1 MGSATTQA
9 LEATTAKLS
18 AAGVSDLTVA
28 RELFAAA
35 REIAESPQLSAALSA
50 WGAPGKARAGL
61 VTAVFAG
68 FSPVTLD
75 LLATAAAQRWSSV
88 GDLVSGVEELAIRA
102 AAVATPGGDL
112 EGELFQVARTIAT
125 HPDLE
130 LALGSRLGDPAV
142 KGALVEKLFA
152 GRATDA
158 ATLVTAELVQQPRER
173 RVRSMMN
180 RALRIVADQRGRSV
194 AIVRVANELDAAQR
208 VRLAAVLRERYGKDV
223 ALNVIVDPE
232 VVGGVRIEI
241 GDDVI
246 DGTVSSRITHLR
258 QKLAG

>member
-1 MGSATTQA
+1 
-9 LEATTAKLS
+9 
-18 AAGVSDLTVA
+18 
-28 RELFAAA
+28 
-35 REIAESPQLSAALSA
+35 
-50 WGAPGKARAGL
+50 
-61 VTAVFAG
+61 
-68 FSPVTLD
+68 
-75 LLATAAAQRWSSV
+75 
-88 GDLVSGVEELAIRA
+88 
-102 AAVATPGGDL
+102 
-112 EGELFQVARTIAT
+112 
-125 HPDLE
+125 
-130 LALGSRLGDPAV
+130 
-142 KGALVEKLFA
+142 GALVEKLFA

-246 DGTVSSRITHLR
+246 DGTVSSRIKHLR